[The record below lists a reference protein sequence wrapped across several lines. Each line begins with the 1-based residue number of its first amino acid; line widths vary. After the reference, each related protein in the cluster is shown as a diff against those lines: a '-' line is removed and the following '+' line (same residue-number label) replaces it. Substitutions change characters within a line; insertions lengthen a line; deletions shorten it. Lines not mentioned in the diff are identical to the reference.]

1 MPVRRSRRHVQSG
14 NVLFLMTGAALLA
27 VLTMPIKPA
36 SDVLSVD
43 VIVIALTREVA
54 RRVAVE
60 TSWMFEHGN
69 YREECS
75 ARFCVI
81 FFGDGPCGAGA
92 GGKAGRNQ

>member
-1 MPVRRSRRHVQSG
+1 
-14 NVLFLMTGAALLA
+14 MTGTALLA
-27 VLTMPIKPA
+27 VLTMSIKPA
-36 SDVLSVD
+36 SNVLSVD

-69 YREECS
+69 YRDECR

-81 FFGDGPCGAGA
+81 FFDDGPCGDGA
-92 GGKAGRNQ
+92 GGEAGSNQ